1 MENQTR
7 GAVRLSDAVAK
18 EVRVLLVR
26 RDMKQSEL
34 AAKMGVSEMWLSRR
48 LRGSQPLDLN
58 DTQLIADTLNVEV
71 SDLLPRTD
79 QGRTVVVAG
88 EAKRSTTVAKHT
100 APHRPHP
107 TSQARRQA
115 HIEATRRPVRISLLH
130 A

>member
-1 MENQTR
+1 MSENVTASVTPMR
-7 GAVRLSDAVAK
+7 ELIAE
-18 EVRVLLVR
+18 EVRALLGR
-26 RDMKQSEL
+26 RKLNASEL
-34 AAKMGVSEMWLSRR
+34 ARRLGVSQPYISRR
-48 LRGSQPLDLN
+48 LTGDTAFDVDDLEK
-58 DTQLIADTLNVEV
+58 IAQILNVEV
-71 SDLLPRTD
+71 ADLFPRE
-79 QGRTVVVAG
+79 GRTVVVAG